1 MYADSDFFFAL
12 LKKEDWLKKRAETL
26 FHSKQ
31 KEIWTSVATM
41 IELLYK
47 GSMTKLNITEAF
59 FSLQNLV
66 PIVPLTREHLI
77 TAAQLR
83 TLQPNLGV
91 MDGIHA
97 AVAQSIG
104 EKSIISSDK
113 IFEQLGFDRISLEK
127 EE

>member
-1 MYADSDFFFAL
+1 
-12 LKKEDWLKKRAETL
+12 
-26 FHSKQ
+26 
-31 KEIWTSVATM
+31 
-41 IELLYK
+41 
-47 GSMTKLNITEAF
+47 MTKLNITEAF